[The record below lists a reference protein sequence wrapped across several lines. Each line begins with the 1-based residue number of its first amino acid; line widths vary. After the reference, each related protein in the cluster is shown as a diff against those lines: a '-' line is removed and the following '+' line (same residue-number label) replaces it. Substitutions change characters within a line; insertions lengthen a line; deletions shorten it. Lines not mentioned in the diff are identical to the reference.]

1 MRGPVATVPGPA
13 PSAGDAGAPIESGI
27 PYWYTIVI
35 DSGMDDHGTR
45 SRAPE
50 LPLDGAPGSPVPAG
64 ADVAAA
70 GSGLHLAERATAELR
85 RLILS
90 FALRPGERLPERRLE
105 RLLAVSRSPI
115 RQALAQLAGEGL
127 VRRDGRGYGVAPV
140 DVGELQELFAYRS
153 VLETA
158 AVRWAAASASEGALV
173 EVEAALIELAAEREP
188 EGRLAATAR
197 LHLGLARAGGNR
209 FVVEA
214 LGALFPRITRARYLE
229 LGSPRTVRLAD
240 DEHRQ
245 IVQLVRE
252 GRGDEAAGTMRAHLE
267 RTCRNLV
274 ESLGRQ
280 SGIRAMVGEPL
291 V

>member
-1 MRGPVATVPGPA
+1 
-13 PSAGDAGAPIESGI
+13 
-27 PYWYTIVI
+27 
-35 DSGMDDHGTR
+35 MDDHGTR
-45 SRAPE
+45 PRAPE
-50 LPLDGAPGSPVPAG
+50 LPLSGAPGSSVPAG

-70 GSGLHLAERATAELR
+70 GSGLPLAERATVELR

-105 RLLAVSRSPI
+105 RLLAVSRSPV

-140 DVGELQELFAYRS
+140 DVAELQELFAYRS

-158 AVRWAAASASEGALV
+158 AVRWAAAAAADSRSALV
-173 EVEAALIELAAEREP
+173 EVDAALLELAKEREP

-229 LGSPRTVRLAD
+229 LGSRRTVKLAE

-252 GRGDEAAGTMRAHLE
+252 GRGDEAAATMQAHLE

-280 SGIRAMVGEPL
+280 NGIRAMVGEPL
-291 V
+291 A